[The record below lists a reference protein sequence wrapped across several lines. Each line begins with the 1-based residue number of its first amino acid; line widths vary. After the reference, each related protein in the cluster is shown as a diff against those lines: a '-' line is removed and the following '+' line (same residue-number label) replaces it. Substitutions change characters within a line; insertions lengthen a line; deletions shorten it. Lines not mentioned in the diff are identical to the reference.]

1 MSGETEPRLLQYL
14 LQRQNAKRYLIKKC
28 RYALLDLNVLFKQI
42 ILFAAA
48 DRSRSISVGDD
59 DEGKRVEDQLLEPSG
74 NTITLSD
81 QLEPSGNTI
90 ITISDSEVELLDS
103 SPLLAQVRVIP
114 WEYLGGMAQSPPV

>member
-1 MSGETEPRLLQYL
+1 M
-14 LQRQNAKRYLIKKC
+14 
-28 RYALLDLNVLFKQI
+28 
-42 ILFAAA
+42 
-48 DRSRSISVGDD
+48 SVGDD